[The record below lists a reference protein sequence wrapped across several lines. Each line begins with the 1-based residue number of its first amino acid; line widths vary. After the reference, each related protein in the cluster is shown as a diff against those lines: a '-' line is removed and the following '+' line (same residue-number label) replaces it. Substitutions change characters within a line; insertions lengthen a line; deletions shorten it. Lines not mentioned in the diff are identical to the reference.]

1 MKQNFMKQNFVAASR
16 LAATIACLLAAT
28 ALAAEPVK
36 VVVTYSILGEFVERV
51 GGDAVTV
58 RTLVGRD
65 GDAHTFT
72 PTPRDAVALAEARL
86 VFENGM
92 GFEPWLAKLVA
103 GTKSAATVV
112 TVTAGIKPL
121 RPVLEQA
128 DHHNEAH
135 GKHAHG
141 EHDVNPH
148 VWHDVRLTMRMV
160 ENIRDTLAK
169 ADPDRADG
177 YRQRAAAYR
186 AELTALDEWVTAETA
201 KLPGARRKIVTSHD
215 TFGYFAVR
223 YGFEV
228 LGTALGSFSTDV
240 PDPSAK
246 DLAELVE
253 KIKAAGV
260 PAVFTEN
267 MVNPKVVEQLA
278 RAARVKVAP
287 PLFTDAL
294 GPVGSAGA
302 TYEKLMRHNVR
313 VIVEALRH

>member
-1 MKQNFMKQNFVAASR
+1 MM
-16 LAATIACLLAAT
+16 LLCAGT
-28 ALAAEPVK
+28 AFAAEPVK
-36 VVVTYSILGEFVERV
+36 VVASYSILGELVERV

-65 GDAHTFT
+65 GDAHTFA
-72 PTPRDAVALAEARL
+72 PTPVDAAAVSDAR
-86 VFENGM
+86 VMFQNGM
-92 GFEPWLAKLVA
+92 GFEPWLANMITA
-103 GTKSAATVV
+103 TRTKATVV

-121 RPVLEQA
+121 RPVLE
-128 DHHNEAH
+128 AH
-135 GKHAHG
+135 DGERG

-160 ENIRDTLAK
+160 ENIRDALVQ

-177 YRQRAAAYR
+177 YRQRATAYL
-186 AELTALDEWVTAETA
+186 AELAKLDEWVAAETA
-201 KLPGARRKIVTSHD
+201 KLPAARRKIVTSHD

-223 YGFEV
+223 HGFEV

-246 DLAELVE
+246 ELAELVE

-267 MVNPKVVEQLA
+267 MVNPKVIEQLA
-278 RAARVKVAP
+278 RAAKVQVAP

-294 GPVGSAGA
+294 GPVGSGGA
-302 TYEKLMRHNVR
+302 TYEKLVRHNVG
-313 VIVEALRH
+313 VMVEALGR